1 MEMRRKNSLVK
12 VTVDLSKCNGDS
24 ICVDVCPVACFELQD
39 LPAYPGEKKSVVV
52 DNDACIVCRACEVQ
66 CPTQA
71 IIIEE

>member
-39 LPAYPGEKKSVVV
+39 LPEYPGEKKSVVV

-71 IIIEE
+71 ITVEE

>member
-39 LPAYPGEKKSVVV
+39 PPEYPGEKKSVVV